1 MSITLYRSRRRVI
14 AVVLCA
20 AAGVFADAISSRGQS
35 ILKFGLGDRGVNYR
49 MFRDAASRFEF
60 EYPTKDWRVLPSAG
74 SSLAIVARNDGE
86 ATLTIDYL
94 RLTAPLGPEEIG
106 TMAEVEIQDLKEKHP
121 NAKDFKSEIIDIKA
135 GRGAMI
141 RYSGVG
147 VKGPEQVMQYSVP
160 VGQDLFRVIAIV
172 PEQLVAKYE
181 GIVAHM
187 IGSFKVPASP
197 AAAQKK

>member
-1 MSITLYRSRRRVI
+1 MSIMLCGSRRRVL
-14 AVVLCA
+14 AVVLCT
-20 AAGVFADAISSRGQS
+20 AAGLLAGAVSSPAQS
-35 ILKFGLGDRGVNYR
+35 ILKFGLGDKGVNYR

-94 RLTAPLGPEEIG
+94 RLTAPLGPDEIG
-106 TMAEVEIQDLKEKHP
+106 TMAEVEIQDLMEKHP
-121 NAKDFKSEIIDIKA
+121 NAKDFKTEIIDIKA

-172 PEQLVAKYE
+172 PEQLVPKYE
-181 GIVAHM
+181 AVVAHM

-197 AAAQKK
+197 PAQKK